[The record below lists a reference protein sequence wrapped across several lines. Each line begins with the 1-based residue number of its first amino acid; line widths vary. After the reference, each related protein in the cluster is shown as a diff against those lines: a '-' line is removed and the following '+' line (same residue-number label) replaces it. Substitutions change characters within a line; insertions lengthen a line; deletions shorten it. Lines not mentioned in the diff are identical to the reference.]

1 MSLLT
6 RAGDLVYTFRF
17 LKLLVTNFEDT
28 DAYKNGIIDESGK
41 RIKTKFITTPAEKS
55 SYTPFHKLVFNIKKI
70 MAKAPGGGSKL
81 ASYAAALFL
90 LKEEYNLTDKQLD
103 KILQASDVDMLELID
118 EQHNWFLLDNHQ
130 LSPGMYRVR
139 NEKVI
144 SETWDEIVNP
154 KDKIRIVDNSFPVGE
169 VFGINVYE
177 GVHINTGKNI
187 LFHPRGNLPM
197 KSFQTIV

>member
-177 GVHINTGKNI
+177 GVHINTGKKI
-187 LFHPRGNLPM
+187 HFTLGEIYR
-197 KSFQTIV
+197 